1 MTSSPKIPSI
11 SKEPKVATGIKS
23 LIGQQ
28 VTKEIPFMGA
38 KIAIKKLSVDEV
50 MEIQNLVRGLQKTAE
65 AAEGSESDG
74 DDGNLEMLHTIVT
87 KGVVEA
93 DDLTIEQLRTFPM
106 EELNKL
112 TEEVMKYSGYGK
124 DQGK

>member
-1 MTSSPKIPSI
+1 M
-11 SKEPKVATGIKS
+11 ATGIKS